1 MWLLLCI
8 DYFTGRLEVSALED
22 LTTGSVS
29 AAIQEVI
36 SSTGWNT
43 RRILIDPGS
52 SLITGVEATRVD
64 VVALQDQ
71 DNKHQDA
78 MQTRSDDYEGQ
89 ASTVIK
95 DLKEQG
101 FEAKKPFAK
110 ILGNKAR

>member
-36 SSTGWNT
+36 SSTGLNT
-43 RRILIDPGS
+43 RQISIDPGS

-64 VVALQDQ
+64 VAALQDQ
-71 DNKHQDA
+71 DNEHQDA
-78 MQTRSDDYEGQ
+78 MQTQADDYEGQ

-95 DLKEQG
+95 DLR
-101 FEAKKPFAK
+101 
-110 ILGNKAR
+110 NKVLR

>member
-8 DYFTGRLEVSALED
+8 DYFISRLDVSALED

-43 RRILIDPGS
+43 RQTLIDPGL

-64 VVALQDQ
+64 VAAVYDQ
-71 DNKHQDA
+71 DNEHQEP
-78 MQTRSDDYEGQ
+78 MQTQADDYEDQ

-95 DLKEQG
+95 DLK
-101 FEAKKPFAK
+101 
-110 ILGNKAR
+110 NKVLR